1 MNKVFLS
8 ATKEFQRVFI
18 YGEKM
23 RLMHKGKPKE
33 MFIYLDNKSETLLW
47 ISSKTK
53 AFLLD
58 LYFTTAIYK
67 KLTVPLND
75 SWV

>member
-1 MNKVFLS
+1 MNKAFLS
-8 ATKEFQRVFI
+8 ATKEFQRV
-18 YGEKM
+18 
-23 RLMHKGKPKE
+23 
-33 MFIYLDNKSETLLW
+33 FIYLDNKSETLLW